1 MFQDVK
7 KFILGLCVI
16 SGTIVGVG
24 IFSLPYIASQVGFPL
39 LVFYFFA
46 LGAMLIILHY
56 FFGKLALQTPDS
68 KRLPGFA
75 EIYLGKRGKAIA
87 LFSTMF
93 GFLGSILA
101 YLIVG
106 GQFLE
111 ELLSSCLGGGNLF
124 WTLVYFSAGAL
135 LIFFGIKAVS
145 KIEFWGLVS
154 FFLALIFIY
163 LRAKNYIV
171 VENLGLEKKLSQ
183 LNFKEIF
190 LPYGPVLFSL
200 WGATLIP
207 EVEEMLK
214 GRKRLLK
221 YILPFSIIIP
231 ILIYIFF
238 VYLILGITGPQTTTS
253 ALVGLK
259 NFLGKGTVSILLFL
273 GVVATFTSFVSLG
286 LTLKKVFWYDLK
298 INKNIACFV
307 TCFFPLVLFL
317 LGIKRFIPI
326 ISFVGGITLGIN
338 GILILLMYRKI
349 KPGNLLVYPL
359 ILILFGGIIY
369 EIIYFLA

>member
-207 EVEEMLK
+207 ECYSFKWNISTVLFFFQSLES
-214 GRKRLLK
+214 LL
-221 YILPFSIIIP
+221 SIISLKVMNYFIYLLINGKQIFIKQPKEKISQWFRKTDFIIP
-231 ILIYIFF
+231 AVEIF
-238 VYLILGITGPQTTTS
+238 IMG
-253 ALVGLK
+253 
-259 NFLGKGTVSILLFL
+259 ILLIISNFM
-273 GVVATFTSFVSLG
+273 SH
-286 LTLKKVFWYDLK
+286 
-298 INKNIACFV
+298 NKNNF
-307 TCFFPLVLFL
+307 
-317 LGIKRFIPI
+317 
-326 ISFVGGITLGIN
+326 
-338 GILILLMYRKI
+338 
-349 KPGNLLVYPL
+349 
-359 ILILFGGIIY
+359 
-369 EIIYFLA
+369 